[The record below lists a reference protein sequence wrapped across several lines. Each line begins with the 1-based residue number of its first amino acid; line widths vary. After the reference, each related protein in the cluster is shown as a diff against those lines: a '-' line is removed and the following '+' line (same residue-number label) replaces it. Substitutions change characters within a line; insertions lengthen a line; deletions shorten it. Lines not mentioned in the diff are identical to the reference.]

1 MKAIISVLSFAILWF
16 TYSSSGLCLQNSTPP
31 GSIGDD
37 PPSTSRTLDDIRSEL
52 KKKNSQI
59 GGMMGMGSS
68 GMMGSGGSMGMG
80 SMMGGAGMGAPG
92 GMGAG
97 EGSSGMGYGGGD
109 MGGMGMGGMGMAVPT
124 EKQLLAQL
132 IQQLRGRLGSK
143 KFNRD
148 KVEKQLRSALQQY
161 FDADIEERVKEFDK
175 VKARVIEMEAKLQRR
190 LDSESEIVELQLKQ
204 MLHKADG
211 LDFNVPS
218 GSDVGMGPG
227 MGGYGGMGGDAGG
240 GAMSGGEGYPGA
252 GVGDMGGMGMGGPG
266 MAMGSGMGMSSGYG
280 EGMGVDLTVLGYDSS
295 FGLTRLQRLD
305 PNELDD
311 SDPLRLYA
319 QANKLAEGAKTADSD
334 TEKMSAL
341 LSALHLFEARFHHFP
356 RTANRQTKSQPP
368 HSWRVAIL
376 PLIGHGDLY
385 KEYQFDQPWDSQQN
399 LEVAKKM
406 PELYRTS
413 AKKNST
419 SFMMIVDGGSFDS
432 SNTPARMMDISDG
445 TSNTIALILSDQE
458 VAWTKPYAD
467 VIYSGNSPVPG
478 LSKSRL
484 VGMAD
489 GTTRTLPKIDD
500 SVFRALITR
509 GGGEPVKLDDGA
521 KQ

>member
-1 MKAIISVLSFAILWF
+1 MKAIIRALSFAILWF
-16 TYSSSGLCLQNSTPP
+16 TCNSSGLCLQNSTPP
-31 GSIGDD
+31 GSIGDG
-37 PPSTSRTLDDIRSEL
+37 PTSTSRSLDDIRSEL
-52 KKKNSQI
+52 KKKNVEV
-59 GGMMGMGSS
+59 GGMGMGSS
-68 GMMGSGGSMGMG
+68 GMGMGMGMMGNGGSMGMG
-80 SMMGGAGMGAPG
+80 SMMGGPGMGAGMGA
-92 GMGAG
+92 

-109 MGGMGMGGMGMAVPT
+109 MGGMGMAAPT

-143 KFNRD
+143 KFKRD
-148 KVEKQLRSALQQY
+148 KVEKQLRTALQQY

-190 LDSESEIVELQLKQ
+190 LDSESEIVDLQLKQ

-218 GSDVGMGPG
+218 GSDGGMGPG
-227 MGGYGGMGGDAGG
+227 MGGYDMGGNAG
-240 GAMSGGEGYPGA
+240 SGDTGSGFPGS
-252 GVGDMGGMGMGGPG
+252 GMGDMGMGMGPGMGMSSPGMGMGG
-266 MAMGSGMGMSSGYG
+266 GYG
-280 EGMGVDLTVLGYDSS
+280 AEMGVDLTVLGYDAS

-311 SDPLRLYA
+311 SDPLRSYA
-319 QANKLAEGAKTADSD
+319 QGNKLAEGAKTADSD

-356 RTANRQTKSQPP
+356 RSANRQTKSQPP

-413 AKKNST
+413 SKKNST

-432 SNTPARMMDISDG
+432 SKTPARMTDITDG
-445 TSNTIALILSDQE
+445 TSNTIALILSDKE
-458 VAWTKPYAD
+458 VTWTKPFAD
-467 VIYSGNSPVPG
+467 VIYSENSPVPG

-484 VGMAD
+484 VGMVD
-489 GTTRTLPKIDD
+489 GTTRTLPTIDD
-500 SVFRALITR
+500 SVFRSLITR
-509 GGGEPVKLDDGA
+509 GGGEPVSVDDGA